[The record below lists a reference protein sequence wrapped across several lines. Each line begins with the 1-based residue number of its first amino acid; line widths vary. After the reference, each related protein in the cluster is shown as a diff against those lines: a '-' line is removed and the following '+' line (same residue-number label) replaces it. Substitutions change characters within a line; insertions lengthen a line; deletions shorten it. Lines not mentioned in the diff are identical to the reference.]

1 MRFCAILVIAS
12 LLFASV
18 PLAAEGPG
26 PAKPLIPFDKLA
38 ASSSSQ
44 PDPAAIQAAMNNPA
58 NPPAQ
63 TARKR
68 HLSHAGKIM
77 TYIGIPV
84 MAGGAAMLAYGLS
97 NGDSTSCN
105 GLKLRLR
112 QLEVHGRRMACHRRF
127 LNSIRTHPA
136 HRPMMPGRSE

>member
-105 GLKLRLR
+105 DSSCVSVSWKYTGAAWLAIGGSLTAFGLT
-112 QLEVHGRRMACHRRF
+112 RR
-127 LNSIRTHPA
+127 TDQ
-136 HRPMMPGRSE
+136 